1 MVDIIRDEECE
12 GLIQVDANNA
22 FNTINR
28 KVLLNNIYY
37 LCPEIAIF
45 TSNCYSIPARLFVVG
60 GVEIESKEGTT
71 QGDPIAMPIYAIG
84 VRPLILALLE
94 QATEPPPKTNE
105 STVRLCAIADDLS
118 GAGKLV
124 SLRHW
129 WTKVLELGP
138 TIGYTAKPSKSWLI
152 VKEGVYEKAV
162 KIFEGSGLNITT
174 EGRRHIGAVIG
185 TNAFK
190 DSFVSDR
197 VTEWIEQVRKLT
209 NIARTEPHAAFSC
222 LNTASRT

>member
-1 MVDIIRDEECE
+1 MTNILKKDIRTSAGGLQLCAGQEGGSEAAIHAMVDIIRDEECE

-124 SLRHW
+124 SLRH
-129 WTKVLELGP
+129 
-138 TIGYTAKPSKSWLI
+138 
-152 VKEGVYEKAV
+152 
-162 KIFEGSGLNITT
+162 
-174 EGRRHIGAVIG
+174 
-185 TNAFK
+185 
-190 DSFVSDR
+190 
-197 VTEWIEQVRKLT
+197 
-209 NIARTEPHAAFSC
+209 
-222 LNTASRT
+222 